1 MLKVIVIDDEEII
14 RRGIANKLRR
24 LISYA
29 SIEGEASDGE
39 EGLILTERI
48 QPDIVVTD
56 IKMPKI
62 DGLHFIKK
70 AQEIS
75 PNTRFIIISGYEDFS
90 FARQAVRLGVS
101 DYLLKPVDND
111 ELVKAMDGLRAKI
124 LREKES
130 VEYLKD
136 LDKKASGSV
145 ILKKNQLFSEIIKGE
160 IASEQAIIDKAA
172 ALGYVFEY
180 KYFTAMSINI
190 KDMNRQL
197 FTNEMSGLLR
207 FAIANVFEE
216 SLHEAGVCV
225 AVEDFDPKQ
234 GVAVVFNHENSLPL
248 IYRAIATGMG
258 EIKKYLEVD
267 AYIGIGQSYEKATD
281 LNKSY
286 KESLIC
292 VKQKLVFTDKSMIAY
307 SDYEQIRKNNYLLSD
322 EDRRVIIL
330 CLSYA
335 AENGIKEL
343 INKIDDIFTQVRE
356 SKVPYQKVKEL
367 CMDIL
372 FVTTSEI
379 KRKNTY
385 IYEQLSDSG
394 IESYFEDCRFL
405 GDFQDRICL
414 VLNNLSVHFESESMG
429 GGKKIVAAIKK
440 KMETEYYLD
449 IKLSTFANNYYINQS
464 YLSSLFLQETGR
476 NFSQFLT
483 DIRVE
488 KAKEFLSL
496 TALSVAKVSELVGY
510 NDRSY
515 FCSVFQ
521 KAAGISPAK
530 YRLESK
536 VTEK

>member
-24 LISYA
+24 LVGYA
-29 SIEGEASDGE
+29 KLEGEASDGE

-130 VEYLKD
+130 IEYLKD
-136 LDKKASGSV
+136 LDKKASGTA
-145 ILKKNQLFSEIIKGE
+145 ILKKNQLFSEVIKGE
-160 IASEQAIIDKAA
+160 IASEQTIIDKAA
-172 ALGYVFEY
+172 ELGYAFEH
-180 KYFTAMSINI
+180 KFFTAMSIKI
-190 KDMNRQL
+190 MDMNRQL
-197 FTNEMSGLLR
+197 FTDEMGGLLR

-216 SLHEAGVCV
+216 SVHEVGVC
-225 AVEDFDPKQ
+225 AAIDDSDPKQ
-234 GVAVVFNHENSLPL
+234 GVAVVFNHDEVLPH
-248 IYRAIATGMG
+248 INNKIQTGME
-258 EIKKYLEVD
+258 EIRKYLEVD
-267 AYIGIGQSYEKATD
+267 AYIGIGRSYERAVD
-281 LNKSY
+281 LSKSF

-292 VKQKLVFTDKSMIAY
+292 AKQKLVFTDKSIISY
-307 SDYEQIRKNNYLLSD
+307 SDYELIRKNNYLLSD

-330 CLSYA
+330 YLSYT

-343 INKIDDIFTQVRE
+343 INKIDTIFSQVRE
-356 SKVPYQKVKEL
+356 SKVPFQKVKEL

-405 GDFQDRICL
+405 NDFRDRICL
-414 VLNNLSVHFESESMG
+414 VLNNLSVHFENETLG
-429 GGKKIVAAIKK
+429 GGKKIVVSIKK

-449 IKLSTFANNYYINQS
+449 LKLSTFANNYYINQS

-496 TALSVAKVSELVGY
+496 TTLSVSKVSELVGY

-521 KAAGISPAK
+521 KAAGVSPAK
-530 YRLESK
+530 YRLEVK
-536 VTEK
+536 TAQ